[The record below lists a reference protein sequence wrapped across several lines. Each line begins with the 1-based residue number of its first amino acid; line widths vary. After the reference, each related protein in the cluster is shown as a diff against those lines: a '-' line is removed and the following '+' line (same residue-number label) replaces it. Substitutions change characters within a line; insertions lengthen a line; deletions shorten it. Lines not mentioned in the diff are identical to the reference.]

1 MKLTTGSRVKPVDC
15 SPSLVPRPTG
25 HCKRYARNI
34 PADRIN
40 PDQKTGVRR
49 KVLLLPLERTGGPSD
64 DEVEEDFRQ
73 AQADCMEE
81 MYGNQPPSALPWSQ
95 RNIQFSDDDDPATTL
110 SKLIEQETQEMETSK
125 LYLEKAMYEESKT
138 PKTYREL
145 ADVYKSRYNHDES
158 LLDSELQPELAAQ
171 LLQSEEHGANLKHIP
186 PAALYGRLFP
196 DDRSIPKIMVTAASK
211 RRRGVVIPVRA
222 GMQQDDQL
230 LDDLD
235 AGIVDYYEM
244 NAYTSNKSKDSKS
257 TPMPSPVKHE
267 AEGDA
272 DQILGLASES
282 NAMDDER
289 KPFKYIVTHEP
300 PLHGNYA
307 QLRGSEPPIWFPG
320 FFTVNHGVA
329 ELQAIDEPN
338 EALERAWETLNPSQV
353 SSPYGNILLGK

>member
-1 MKLTTGSRVKPVDC
+1 MENIILGHRKKPKDC

-25 HCKRYARNI
+25 FCKRYARNI

-49 KVLLLPLERTGGPSD
+49 KVLLPPLASQDGSDID

-73 AQADCMEE
+73 AEADCMDEF
-81 MYGNQPPSALPWSQ
+81 YGTRSPSAMPWTRKNLQ
-95 RNIQFSDDDDPATTL
+95 AADDDDPATAL
-110 SKLIEQETQEMETSK
+110 SKLIEQENEEMETSK
-125 LYLEKAMYEESKT
+125 MYLEKAMYEESKF

-145 ADVYKSRYNHDES
+145 TDAYKSRYNHDES

-222 GMQQDDQL
+222 GLQQDDQL

-235 AGIVDYYEM
+235 AGIVDYYEI
-244 NAYTSNKSKDSKS
+244 NAFNKPKDSK
-257 TPMPSPVKHE
+257 PMPSPIKHE

-282 NAMDDER
+282 NEMDDER

-320 FFTVNHGVA
+320 FFTINPGVP

-338 EALERAWETLNPSQV
+338 EALEKAWENMNPSQI